1 MFANLKIKQQKKLT
15 PNAKTLYVNRIK
27 MQNKLN
33 RLSSKMNTWKSG
45 VRLASK
51 FAEENNFN
59 KLAEKVNS
67 ITYNF
72 ICSQTKNQ
80 KVKPKGRRFT
90 LDDKILALSV
100 YKQSPK
106 GYRYLST
113 IFSLPSLKTIMNL
126 LKHVPF
132 TPGINNHIIEHIK
145 CQAQHLLNLDKKCM
159 VLFDEMALEAKFTYD
174 KYTDC
179 IFGFEDFGSNR
190 WHLKIAD
197 HVLIFMVHGIKKKFK
212 QPICYYFVQGTTQ
225 TRFLVQCIK
234 EVLGQLST
242 TGLSVIGTVSDQG
255 STNVAAIN

>member
-1 MFANLKIKQQKKLT
+1 
-15 PNAKTLYVNRIK
+15 

-33 RLSSKMNTWKSG
+33 RLSSKMNTFKFR

-59 KLAEKVNS
+59 TLVEKVNS

-80 KVKPKGRRFT
+80 KVKPKGPRLT
-90 LDDKILALSV
+90 LDDKILALSI

-126 LKHVPF
+126 KHVPF

-145 CQAQHLLNLDKKCM
+145 CQAQHLLDVDKKCM

-174 KYTDC
+174 
-179 IFGFEDFGSNR
+179 
-190 WHLKIAD
+190 
-197 HVLIFMVHGIKKKFK
+197 
-212 QPICYYFVQGTTQ
+212 
-225 TRFLVQCIK
+225 
-234 EVLGQLST
+234 
-242 TGLSVIGTVSDQG
+242 
-255 STNVAAIN
+255 